1 MYGTKRVKD
10 VKIRNINN
18 NNSNSNKRPSDVCMM
33 YIQNNIYDDI
43 MYICFFTL

>member
-1 MYGTKRVKD
+1 MYDTKRVED
-10 VKIRNINN
+10 VKISNN